1 MLIFKLTQHSRDKEL
16 ITSLIKYL
24 ECGNVYYDKD
34 CIQYTVFKF
43 EDLVNK
49 VIPFF
54 DKYNIIGVK
63 NKDYLDFKKVS
74 ELMKNKEHLTT
85 EGLNVISEIR
95 DNNNKRRDT
104 Y

>member
-63 NKDYLDFKKVS
+63 K
-74 ELMKNKEHLTT
+74 
-85 EGLNVISEIR
+85 II
-95 DNNNKRRDT
+95 
-104 Y
+104 

>member
-63 NKDYLDFKKVS
+63 KIIQTLKKVS
-74 ELMKNKEHLTT
+74 ELMKKKEHLTT
-85 EGLNVISEIR
+85 EGLNEISEIR